1 MPPADARIEAAS
13 SGAAP
18 NRAGDADSCIGT
30 EAAVDAAASHAGAAE
45 AVTRAM
51 SRAATTSADAGTDSD
66 RPTSRAG
73 ASAVGGPPERPRR
86 ADARRNRD
94 LLLAA
99 AKDVFTERG
108 VDAPLDDIA
117 RRAGVGNATMYR
129 HFPTRSD
136 LIVAVYAD
144 EVADLCA
151 RGEEL
156 AATQGPSAALFSW
169 LAEFIAHVASK
180 KELALAIADDR
191 ADTRSTLF
199 GQWHA
204 AMHQTAAVLLT
215 RAQQA
220 AVIRADLD
228 VAELLSLANGIALSG
243 APPARLDRLLTLI
256 REGVEAKPGSTS

>member
-1 MPPADARIEAAS
+1 MSPADASNA
-13 SGAAP
+13 
-18 NRAGDADSCIGT
+18 
-30 EAAVDAAASHAGAAE
+30 AGA
-45 AVTRAM
+45 
-51 SRAATTSADAGTDSD
+51 
-66 RPTSRAG
+66 
-73 ASAVGGPPERPRR
+73 PERPRR
-86 ADARRNRD
+86 ADAQRNRD

-151 RGEEL
+151 RGEIL
-156 AATQGPSAALFSW
+156 AGSHGPGESLFAW
-169 LAEFIAHVASK
+169 LADFIAHVTSK
-180 KELALAIADDR
+180 KELALAIVDDR
-191 ADTRSTLF
+191 TEARSTLF

-204 AMHQTAAVLLT
+204 AMHSTASALLT

-220 AVIRADLD
+220 AEVRADLD
-228 VAELLSLANGIALSG
+228 VTELLSLANGIALSG
-243 APPARLDRLLTLI
+243 APPSRLDRLLTLI
-256 REGVEAKPGSTS
+256 REGVEARSARPGA

>member
-1 MPPADARIEAAS
+1 MSPADASNA
-13 SGAAP
+13 
-18 NRAGDADSCIGT
+18 
-30 EAAVDAAASHAGAAE
+30 AGA
-45 AVTRAM
+45 R
-51 SRAATTSADAGTDSD
+51 
-66 RPTSRAG
+66 
-73 ASAVGGPPERPRR
+73 ERPRR
-86 ADARRNRD
+86 ADAQRNRG

-151 RGEEL
+151 RGEKL
-156 AATQGPSAALFSW
+156 AADHGPRDALFSW
-169 LAEFIAHVASK
+169 LADFIAHVTSK
-180 KELALAIADDR
+180 KELALAIVDDR
-191 ADTRSTLF
+191 TEARSTLF

-204 AMHQTAAVLLT
+204 AMHATASALLT

-220 AVIRADLD
+220 AEVRADLD
-228 VAELLSLANGIALSG
+228 VAELLGLANGIALGG
-243 APPARLDRLLTLI
+243 APPSRLDRLLTLI
-256 REGVEAKPGSTS
+256 REGLEPRQNA